1 MAPTFGVL
9 SSLLKVGPL
18 LDTYCKR
25 GSQTRHVFKSLHRT
39 GTSDQNR
46 NCRQMSHTPT
56 PGQVELGHRNGVA
69 LALMAHWENPEEG
82 EAQCKRRPFS
92 LVLTL

>member
-1 MAPTFGVL
+1 
-9 SSLLKVGPL
+9 
-18 LDTYCKR
+18 
-25 GSQTRHVFKSLHRT
+25 
-39 GTSDQNR
+39 
-46 NCRQMSHTPT
+46 MSRTPT

-69 LALMAHWENPEEG
+69 LAFMAPWENPEEG